1 MKADHDKVKRQ
12 LSIAKGQ
19 IDGIINMVDDDAYC
33 IDVSNQLL
41 ATIAILK
48 RVNNMV
54 IAAHLRAC
62 VIESKN
68 EEDAEEKLQE
78 IENIMKRMSE

>member
-19 IDGIINMVDDDAYC
+19 IEGIINMVDDDAYC

-62 VIESKN
+62 VMESKN

>member
-62 VIESKN
+62 VMESKN